1 MGRHDKG
8 TLAETWGRKATGLR
22 RFRHDGCATEDF
34 SSPGFNASVA
44 VWRIAVGG
52 LMRHLVFSVCVSIV
66 ATLMVVAPASAGRTW
81 CSRDPIVNVDGHTIQ
96 VLVAIPD
103 EYVDL
108 VNGPIDV
115 VFETPAGMN
124 RSVVFTDDGF
134 NGFGETVSFVD
145 APRRPVNSQSDF
157 TLSVRVTVPID
168 ESLATSTL
176 KTTQIPTWIT
186 VTEGNT
192 SVVLHGWS
200 SGSWVTAR
208 IGNGR

>member
-1 MGRHDKG
+1 
-8 TLAETWGRKATGLR
+8 
-22 RFRHDGCATEDF
+22 
-34 SSPGFNASVA
+34 
-44 VWRIAVGG
+44 
-52 LMRHLVFSVCVSIV
+52 MRHLIVSFCLALV
-66 ATLMVVAPASAGRTW
+66 AALTVVAPASAGRTW
-81 CSRDPIVNVDGHTIQ
+81 CFRDPVVNLAGHDVQ
-96 VLVAIPD
+96 VLVAIPA
-103 EYVDL
+103 EYVHL
-108 VNGPIDV
+108 VDGPIDV
-115 VFETPAGMN
+115 VFKTPSGMS